1 MYVTYVRNW
10 DNYFN
15 SLRELKNCPW
25 YDEVKAKLEEKG
37 HSKSTITRIDH
48 ALRLNLISSTEQ
60 LEEIVDS
67 DKFWFLGH
75 KVERIGRET
84 AKILETDILGRVV
97 REEVI

>member
-1 MYVTYVRNW
+1 MYVGNW

-15 SLRELKNCPW
+15 TCRELKDCPW
-25 YDEVKAKLEEKG
+25 YDEVRAKLEEKG
-37 HSKSTITRIDH
+37 HNKSTITRIDH

-67 DKFWFLGH
+67 DVFWFIGH

-84 AKILETDILGRVV
+84 AKILETDILGRVC